1 LAAYVPRSEN
11 ILTVSGNFLPG
22 GAGRV
27 CGPQCESVGRGVC
40 QGLDRCPGYRH
51 TPTTDHC
58 GDLAHKVTVRYN
70 FVELELVQF
79 RTFGKGSSRSTAAKP
94 IER

>member
-1 LAAYVPRSEN
+1 MCRDRKTYCLFPAIFYPVVLAGFPAHSAS
-11 ILTVSGNFLPG
+11 LLGGGSGRDQIAVRAIVMHP
-22 GAGRV
+22 
-27 CGPQCESVGRGVC
+27 PQIN
-40 QGLDRCPGYRH
+40 
-51 TPTTDHC
+51 HC